1 MGKVR
6 AFNFEFA
13 GNKAVF
19 YPGQWVAGDCRLIVN
34 EALKIKSFN
43 IRLVGMLSIRLASNL

>member
-6 AFNFEFA
+6 AFNFELA

-19 YPGQWVAGDCRLIVN
+19 YPGQWVSGDCRLVVN
-34 EALKIKSFN
+34 EALKIKSFS
-43 IRLVGMLSIRLASNL
+43 IRLVGEISFFPSF